1 MTDLSEMSKTAKFE
15 ENMGKFRLFESFLF
29 VARVREVFL
38 AKTIENADKV
48 LELYILAIEM
58 F

>member
-1 MTDLSEMSKTAKFE
+1 
-15 ENMGKFRLFESFLF
+15 MGKFRVILKVFLF
-29 VARVREVFL
+29 VARVREVFW

-48 LELYILAIEM
+48 LELYILPIEM